1 MESKVVI
8 PLHLMVAGHTN
19 VGKTSLMRT
28 LGRKASFG
36 RVENAPGTTQHVEAL
51 PLGKN
56 DAELLILY
64 DTPGLEDAMAL
75 REFMEG
81 LAQQKRLEHWQ
92 GVEKIQAFLNTTRAH
107 YDFQQEAK
115 VLRQLMQ
122 SDAVLFV
129 VDVRTPVL
137 QKYFDELA
145 LLQLCGKPILPVLNF
160 TQHNQTQEL
169 LWRQE
174 LKRVNLHSVVAFDAC
189 SPPVAGE
196 FTLYQTLATL
206 LGSHE
211 NVLRQWQ
218 ALIKQQMEE
227 RWQTASEYVA
237 ELIINAASFRLVT
250 TEAEQEK
257 ALGELKDKVRVDERK
272 TAKHLLTLYGFVN
285 SELQDEFY
293 TQISGR
299 WQQDLFHPATLQI
312 MGVKAGKG
320 LATGAALGAGFDV
333 ATGGLSL
340 GLGTVLGATLGASTQ
355 AWRHY
360 GSRLQHWWGGKRVL
374 TIEDALLSALIL
386 RLYLLIGELNRRGHG
401 AGREIRLPESGALN
415 WQKAKMPAAIEQA
428 RAHPEWCAW
437 GKLKTPRNEV
447 RQTQLNQ
454 LAVQLRQEF
463 FELLSLTM
471 SDSINS

>member
-1 MESKVVI
+1 MT
-8 PLHLMVAGHTN
+8 PLHLLVAGHTN

-28 LGRKASFG
+28 LGRKPTFG
-36 RVENAPGTTQHVEAL
+36 EVENAPGTTQHVEAL
-51 PLGKN
+51 SLGKSN
-56 DAELLILY
+56 AEFLILY

-75 REFMEG
+75 REFMDE
-81 LAQQKRLEHWQ
+81 LAQQKGFEHWQ
-92 GVEKIQAFLNTTRAH
+92 GIEKIQAFLDTTRAH
-107 YDFQQEAK
+107 HDFQQEAK
-115 VLRQLMQ
+115 VLRQLIK

-160 TQHNQTQEL
+160 TKNNRAQEL

-196 FTLYQTLATL
+196 FALYQTLATL
-206 LGSHE
+206 LATHA
-211 NVLRQWQ
+211 NVLSKWQ
-218 ALIKQQMEE
+218 KVIQQQMEE

-237 ELIINAASFRLVT
+237 ELIINAASFRLVI
-250 TEAEQEK
+250 TEEEQGK
-257 ALGELKDKVRVDERK
+257 ALSELQDKVRAAEQK
-272 TAKHLLTLYGFVN
+272 TAKHLLMLYGFVN
-285 SELQDEFY
+285 SELRDEFY

-299 WQQDLFHPATLQI
+299 WQQDLFHSATLQA
-312 MGVKAGKG
+312 MGIKAGKG

-340 GLGTVLGATLGASTQ
+340 GLGTVLGATLGAGTQ
-355 AWRHY
+355 TWRYY
-360 GSRLQHWWGGKRVL
+360 GSRLQHWLGGKRVL

-401 AGREIRLPESGALN
+401 AEREITLPESGALQ
-415 WQKAKMPAAIEQA
+415 WQQTKMPTTVEQA
-428 RAHPEWCAW
+428 RAHPEWCTW
-437 GKLKTPRNEV
+437 GKLRASRSGL
-447 RQTQLNQ
+447 RQTQHSLLAKQ
-454 LAVQLRQEF
+454 LQQEF
-463 FELLSLTM
+463 VELLSLKV
-471 SDSINS
+471 SDSTNS